1 MPMAV
6 RSLLALVLAVGC
18 GDGSPSQGEP
28 DARAGGGDDA
38 GGDGSIGELVVL
50 SGGGYGHL
58 WFPPVVFGSIWGDN
72 PPAWHSEVAHD
83 GACRVLTYQP
93 GFCTD
98 CAGVCLAPDEC
109 RPWPDYL
116 AAGAITVSGIAG
128 DDLVLEPE
136 FDQRYQTWG
145 GLPDPLFAD
154 DAVITIEAAGD
165 QVDGFGGS
173 VPAVARLTIPSLD
186 ETGQVVLADGADI
199 ELGWPAP
206 VAGSRVHVF
215 AHSGGALHGTPPEV
229 ILECDGEDTGSLV
242 ITADILEALPVIGS
256 GCAKM
261 HDCAKLGVM
270 RYARATAATDR
281 GDVLLTVGSGANY
294 ELSSE

>member
-1 MPMAV
+1 M
-6 RSLLALVLAVGC
+6 RGLLAAMLLVGC
-18 GDGSPSQGEP
+18 GGGSPSGGEP
-28 DARAGGGDDA
+28 DARRAGDDGGGPA
-38 GGDGSIGELVVL
+38 GEAMGELVIL

-58 WFPPVVFGSIWGDN
+58 WAPPAVFGSIWGDT
-72 PPAWHSEVAHD
+72 PPAWHSEVARD

-93 GFCTD
+93 GFCAE

-116 AAGAITVSGIAG
+116 TAGAITVSGIAG

-136 FDQRYQTWG
+136 FDGRYQTWG

-154 DAVITIEAAGD
+154 DAVVAVEAAGGE
-165 QVDGFGGS
+165 VAGFSAS

-186 ETGQVVLADGADI
+186 DAGRVVLSDGSDI
-199 ELGWPAP
+199 ELTWPAP

-215 AHSGGALHGTPPEV
+215 GHSGGALHGTPPEV

-242 ITADILEALPVIGS
+242 ITADILEAVPVIGS

-270 RYARATAATDR
+270 RYRRASAATE
-281 GDVLLTVGSGANY
+281 GGEVLLTVGNGANY